1 MARLPPGG
9 FKLSPR
15 LILLNLECA
24 YRCPPAKDEL
34 LKNILFVAL
43 GLLWLSTGWA
53 ACRQHEITP
62 PSQVRINGDSV
73 MIVVHE
79 SSTYD
84 ARFSTKR
91 GVDEAVRFAKDRKI
105 PVIYLQDDTPEEFY
119 FMEDC
124 HPDYWVFSAGGEISF
139 AVTAGHLYIVGG
151 HLELCMS
158 AALHDII
165 HQWARR
171 APRNYTITYLMDAV
185 YSNGKMIDPA
195 DPFYHD
201 FDRFLGIVTYGRPG
215 GEHWP
220 KLSLLETM
228 GIIRKEDHQLNY
240 LKQILPRWD
249 TTFPKNFRI
258 EVQLNNSVKKVLRS
272 AEGWFPPTVLF
283 HFVDSALLLP
293 ELQPPGGN

>member
-1 MARLPPGG
+1 MRG
-9 FKLSPR
+9 
-15 LILLNLECA
+15 ILLA
-24 YRCPPAKDEL
+24 
-34 LKNILFVAL
+34 VL
-43 GLLWLSTGWA
+43 GTLWLSTGWT

-62 PSQVRINGDSV
+62 PSQVSINSDSL

-91 GVDEAVRFAKDRKI
+91 GVDEAVRLAKARKI

-124 HPDYWVFSAGGEISF
+124 HPDYWVFSAGGEIRF
-139 AVTAGHLYIVGG
+139 DVTASHLYIVGG

-158 AALHDII
+158 TALHDII
-165 HQWARR
+165 QQWAKR
-171 APRNYTITYLMDAV
+171 APRNYTITYLMDAI
-185 YSNGKMIDPA
+185 YSNGKMIDPS

-201 FDRFLGIVTYGRPG
+201 FDHFLSIITHGRPG

-228 GIIRKEDHQLNY
+228 GIIKKEEHELNY
-240 LKQILPRWD
+240 IMQILPRWD
-249 TTFPKNFRI
+249 TTFPRNYRI
-258 EVQLNNSVKKVLRS
+258 EMQMNNSVKKVLRS
-272 AEGWFPPTVLF
+272 AEGWSPPTVLF
-283 HFVDSALLLP
+283 HFVDSALLLA
-293 ELQPPGGN
+293 ELPMPGAN

>member
-1 MARLPPGG
+1 MRRVLLAAIWL
-9 FKLSPR
+9 LS
-15 LILLNLECA
+15 
-24 YRCPPAKDEL
+24 
-34 LKNILFVAL
+34 
-43 GLLWLSTGWA
+43 LSTAWA

-62 PSQVRINGDSV
+62 PSKVKINGDSV
-73 MIVVHE
+73 MIVVHQ

-91 GVDEAVRFAKDRKI
+91 GVDEAVRFAKEKKI

-139 AVTAGHLYIVGG
+139 DVTASHLYIVGG

-165 HQWARR
+165 YQWAKRL
-171 APRNYTITYLMDAV
+171 PRSYKITYLMDAI
-185 YSNGKMIDPA
+185 YSNGKMIDPS

-201 FDRFLGIVTYGRPG
+201 FDRFLSIVAYGRPG

-228 GIIRKEDHQLNY
+228 GIIRSEEQELNY
-240 LKQILPRWD
+240 IKQILPRWD
-249 TTFPKNFRI
+249 TTFPNAFQV
-258 EVQLNNSVKKVLRS
+258 EVQMNGSLKKVLRA
-272 AEGWFPPTVLF
+272 AEGWIPPTVLF
-283 HFVDSALLLP
+283 HFVDSALSLSESQLK
-293 ELQPPGGN
+293 